1 MAYLAL
7 YRRFRPSGFDSLVG
21 QDHVVRTL
29 VNQIKTDK
37 VGHAYLFCGARGTG
51 KTSAAKIFARAINC
65 LSPVNGSPCGKCE
78 VCKALADG
86 ANLDIVEMDAASN
99 NKVENVREIRDK
111 IQYPPVSG
119 RYKVYI
125 IDEVHMLTT
134 EAFNALLKTLEEPP
148 KHAVFI
154 LATTEVHKLP
164 STILSRCMRFD
175 FRLIPTAQIAEHIAK
190 IYREIGK
197 DFEPA
202 AVQEIA
208 RAGAGSIRDALSV
221 ADICVSYRE
230 GKLTYSD
237 GLEVLG
243 ATDGEK
249 ILSLIG
255 DIFAGN
261 TGGVVKTVEELA
273 DSGKSVGVLCKDVV
287 SALREIIVCK
297 TCSDYRKILA
307 LPDDKTDKLVKLAEK
322 IDENGLLRIIEIFAD
337 AEGNLRYGSSPRA
350 VFLTACIKASMPSA
364 DYNIDALLSRISAL
378 EKRLAEGNVAPVKP
392 VFLSEEERKQPEV
405 SRAAVKPQPEVS
417 MTAVKSQPE
426 PQSSW
431 DDDFGVPLPPPEEEP
446 APVAPVFNGKAESKP
461 APQSVP
467 TQKAERTPAAKTSV
481 ADNKPAATSAPV
493 GGMSAGRIWGT
504 VVRKLRADRNIV
516 LWVACQEMEAQLSGR
531 TLKVIATEESGYNAV
546 IKEQNLQTLI
556 DTVKTVGDYDVEVSL
571 KKQDD
576 GANAFE
582 SGVEQI
588 KKTFGAA
595 DIEIKD

>member
-237 GLEVLG
+237 VLEVLG

-392 VFLSEEERKQPEV
+392 VFLNEEERKQPEV
-405 SRAAVKPQPEVS
+405 SRAAVKSQSEPQP
-417 MTAVKSQPE
+417 
-426 PQSSW
+426 SW

-446 APVAPVFNGKAESKP
+446 APVAPVFNGQAESKP

-481 ADNKPAATSAPV
+481 ADNKPAATSAPA
-493 GGMSAGRIWGT
+493 GGVSAGRIWGT

>member
-237 GLEVLG
+237 VLEVLG

-307 LPDDKTDKLVKLAEK
+307 LPDDKTDKLVKLADK

-337 AEGNLRYGSSPRA
+337 AEGNLRYGS
-350 VFLTACIKASMPSA
+350 
-364 DYNIDALLSRISAL
+364 
-378 EKRLAEGNVAPVKP
+378 
-392 VFLSEEERKQPEV
+392 
-405 SRAAVKPQPEVS
+405 
-417 MTAVKSQPE
+417 
-426 PQSSW
+426 
-431 DDDFGVPLPPPEEEP
+431 
-446 APVAPVFNGKAESKP
+446 
-461 APQSVP
+461 
-467 TQKAERTPAAKTSV
+467 
-481 ADNKPAATSAPV
+481 
-493 GGMSAGRIWGT
+493 
-504 VVRKLRADRNIV
+504 
-516 LWVACQEMEAQLSGR
+516 
-531 TLKVIATEESGYNAV
+531 
-546 IKEQNLQTLI
+546 
-556 DTVKTVGDYDVEVSL
+556 
-571 KKQDD
+571 
-576 GANAFE
+576 
-582 SGVEQI
+582 
-588 KKTFGAA
+588 
-595 DIEIKD
+595 